1 MKENG
6 GRTMAIV
13 SYTIEEMRERAKKVD
28 FEYIKNLKDE
38 DIIYDEDSPEITDEM
53 LRHCTVV
60 RYRDGIPTIEKFP
73 DNDNI
78 TLDSDVLDFFKSL
91 GDDWKVRLN
100 ESLLQIVKFKQ
111 ILS

>member
-1 MKENG
+1 MGK
-6 GRTMAIV
+6 IV
-13 SYTIEEMRERAKKVD
+13 SYSAEEMD
-28 FEYIKNLKDE
+28 NLPDLTDWDRVRNMTDD
-38 DIIYDEDSPEITDEM
+38 DIVYDEDSPEITDEM

-60 RYRDGIPTIEKFP
+60 RYRDGIPTIERFP
-73 DNDNI
+73 DNDTI

-91 GDDWKVRLN
+91 GDDWKIRLN